1 MVTTEQVKE
10 ERVFMNYLIDHKI
23 YVVKTTDREIINRS
37 ELSLYVESLNISKR
51 YIDIDFSK
59 LFIGKLVNK
68 RTGSMSENNVNLR
81 RYFLVKD
88 EVLGTFRIE
97 DLGENYTVPRYI
109 FKKRSQ
115 ELDFIRYL
123 KMNDINCGKLN
134 DNFLTI
140 RKKRRA

>member
-59 LFIGKLVNK
+59 LFIGKLVKK